1 MSRPWSSLSAR
12 LWVRLGDPRVL
23 CDHAVAARCLGPIHS
38 RVGGGE
44 ELVRRGRSA
53 SPSDIGLMRD
63 ADRLVLHLAP
73 FVTGAWINV

>member
-44 ELVRRGRSA
+44 ELVRRRAGQGRRQTTVSCE
-53 SPSDIGLMRD
+53 MRT
-63 ADRLVLHLAP
+63 A
-73 FVTGAWINV
+73 